1 MSRSIRAGKL
11 ASWVALGSLGLGFG
25 LVVGA
30 APAVATP
37 LNPPTPYAINQT
49 AQLGGAPLSVAV
61 DSATGLAYVPNDEA
75 QTISVIKDATGQAVG
90 TIPVMA
96 TGYGPIVINPK
107 TDTIYVGT
115 GYAANGTAG
124 IAVVDGTTNSVRSTI
139 TLDATYGAEM
149 AVDTATNELFVSGPS
164 GTVNVLSGTTDRVIR
179 TFVVGG
185 YTSAVAV
192 DSATDTVFIANGQSS
207 LIAYDGASGVAL
219 FTVQLG
225 AQQVNGLQPLAV
237 DEATDT
243 LWVADD
249 VDGQVLKFNAAT
261 GARIGDLPI
270 SGAYEIVVDP
280 STDELAVFSSADKTV
295 SMIDASTLSVT
306 WSDDLSLN
314 LLPPAIPTLAV
325 DSSTGTVFVS
335 SFRGGSLN
343 AINEATGQRLA
354 TYYGGAWSFGSAVD
368 PNNGDIYVAND
379 WSGAVSVVDARTMTL
394 LKTIPSPYPRADR
407 VVVDTKT
414 NTIYVATS
422 GNGVY
427 MIDANTNTLIGP
439 ALTDVDGRTN
449 GLAINEQT
457 DQIYAAVD
465 GSLVDIDGATKA
477 VVAIPNIDAT
487 GGIAVD
493 SETNTIYAVSSG
505 DYAIAT
511 GEIEAINGTTNTVT
525 TEVSVGPDASDI
537 AIDEATDR
545 VYVTMATNTSGGS
558 GVTVLS
564 GTTLATLA
572 TINPASRDLA
582 PSTTLN
588 AIAVDPRTNT
598 VFLATNSGVAV
609 VDGLTNTVVAQIP
622 YASGPAQGGVDVDSA
637 NEKLYVT
644 AAPQDTLS
652 SISIPVT
659 ITSAAPAATLTAGKA
674 FSTTV
679 TTASGTSPITFAL
692 TAGALPPGIGIN
704 ATTGVLSGIATRIG
718 TYTYTVTATDAN
730 GYASSANYTQT
741 VDPVEDRLSGA
752 DRYATSV
759 AVSQSEFP
767 GTASTVY
774 VASGDN
780 FPDAL
785 SAGPAAVAA
794 NGPVLLSQQASVPA
808 SVLAEVHRL
817 HPSSIVLVG
826 GEASLSDAV
835 SAQLQKAST
844 GAKVTRISG
853 ADRYQTS
860 VNTVEKSFPHG
871 ASTLYVATGAEYP
884 DALSAGAAAGHK
896 GDPLLLIDGTSDTL
910 STATAAAIRQI
921 DPTNIV
927 VIGGTAAVSAHL
939 AEALGAF
946 GTVTREAG
954 ADRYATAEAV
964 DEDTYSSAQRA
975 FVATG
980 ANFPDALSATTLA
993 GKTGSP
999 LFLAPTS
1006 CVESQTYKDLQ
1017 NMNTARVTSIGGA
1030 SSLTAGEES
1039 LNLCP

>member
-30 APAVATP
+30 APAVATT

-61 DSATGLAYVPNDEA
+61 DSATGLAYVPNDDA
-75 QTISVIKDATGQAVG
+75 QTISVINDATGQAVG

-115 GYAANGTAG
+115 GYGADGTAG

-139 TLDATYGAEM
+139 TLDATVESEM

-185 YTSAVAV
+185 FTSAVAV

-207 LIAYDGASGVAL
+207 LVAYDGASGVAL

-225 AQQVNGLQPLAV
+225 AEQVNGLQSLAV

-249 VDGQVLKFNAAT
+249 VDGQVLKFNGAT

-280 STDELAVFSSADKTV
+280 STDALAVFSSADKTV

-314 LLPPAIPTLAV
+314 FIQRASPTLAV
-325 DSSTGTVFVS
+325 DSSTGTVFVNS
-335 SFRGGSLN
+335 LRGGSLN

-354 TYYGGAWSFGSAVD
+354 TYYGGDFSFGSAVD
-368 PNNGDIYVAND
+368 PNNGDIYVANY

-394 LKTIPSPYPRADR
+394 LKTIPSPYPLADR

-439 ALTDVDGRTN
+439 ALTDVDSRTN

-477 VVAIPNIDAT
+477 VVPIPNINAD
-487 GGIAVD
+487 GGVAVD
-493 SETNTIYAVSSG
+493 SETNTIYAIS
-505 DYAIAT
+505 T
-511 GEIEAINGTTNTVT
+511 GEIEAINGTTNTFT
-525 TEVSVGPDASDI
+525 TEASVGPEALDI
-537 AIDEATDR
+537 AINEATDR
-545 VYVTMATNTSGGS
+545 VYVTMATDTPGGS

-572 TINPASRDLA
+572 TIIPASRDLA

-588 AIAVDPRTNT
+588 AIAVDPHTNT
-598 VFLATNSGVAV
+598 IFLVTNSGYAV

-622 YASGPAQGGVDVDSA
+622 YASGSTQRGVDVDSA

-644 AAPQDTLS
+644 LAPQDTLS
-652 SISIPVT
+652 SVSIPVT
-659 ITSAAPAATLTAGKA
+659 ITSEAPTATLTAGKA

-679 TTASGTSPITFAL
+679 TTASGTGPITFAL
-692 TAGALPPGIGIN
+692 TAGALPPGIRIN

-718 TYTYTVTATDAN
+718 TYTYKVTATDAD
-730 GYASSANYTQT
+730 GYASSANYTQK

-774 VASGDN
+774 VASGEN

-785 SAGPAAVAA
+785 SAGPAAVTA
-794 NGPVLLSQQASVPA
+794 NGPVLLSQQASVPP
-808 SVLAEVHRL
+808 SVLAEVRRL

-835 SAQLQKAST
+835 LTQLQKAST
-844 GAKVTRISG
+844 DAKVTRISG

-921 DPTNIV
+921 DPTRIV
-927 VIGGTAAVSAHL
+927 VIGGTAAISAHL

-954 ADRYATAEAV
+954 VDRYATAEAV

-1006 CVESQTYKDLQ
+1006 CVESQTYKVLQ
-1017 NMNTARVTSIGGA
+1017 NMNTVRVTSIGGT